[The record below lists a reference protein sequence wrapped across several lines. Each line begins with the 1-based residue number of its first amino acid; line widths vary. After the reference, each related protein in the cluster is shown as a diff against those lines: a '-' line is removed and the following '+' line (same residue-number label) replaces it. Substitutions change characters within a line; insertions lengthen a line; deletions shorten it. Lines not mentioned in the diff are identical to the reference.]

1 MASFITDYIIYLLS
15 CNRNKRT
22 KGCRFLSKQRSSSI
36 CDRTVAKCLKI
47 SFNALSG
54 FLQWVAVSVKELI
67 SPPPPPQTTSKAPAK
82 ATLAPLSSS
91 PLCSAPA
98 EVHCV
103 GAHLVGR
110 SLEDAGTLVDSLCP
124 QADVFVLQLLC
135 STVQRLGHQASLWD
149 FTLHTDTQR
158 TRP

>member
-1 MASFITDYIIYLLS
+1 MHFQDFSSGWQCWSSNFSRPTFGLLII
-15 CNRNKRT
+15 
-22 KGCRFLSKQRSSSI
+22 FLSLSTSFSHSSHTSI
-36 CDRTVAKCLKI
+36 PI
-47 SFNALSG
+47 SLFLSSRLSALLALSY
-54 FLQWVAVSVKELI
+54 FSF
-67 SPPPPPQTTSKAPAK
+67 STNDFKAPAK
-82 ATLAPLSSS
+82 ATVAPLSSS
-91 PLCSAPA
+91 PLCSAPP
-98 EVHCV
+98 EVHCI